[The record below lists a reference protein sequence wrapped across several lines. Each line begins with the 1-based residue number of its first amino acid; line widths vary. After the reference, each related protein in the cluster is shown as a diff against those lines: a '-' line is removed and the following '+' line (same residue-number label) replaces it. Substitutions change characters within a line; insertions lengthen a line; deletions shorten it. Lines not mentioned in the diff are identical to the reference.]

1 MIVFQIAVGLTMGA
15 IAYYGII
22 QTKSVSTKYLVG
34 YGVIIP
40 AMLYLPFP
48 FIEFF
53 DVRAICLRM
62 GLIAAP
68 LTVTLKCLEPMYG
81 FIPDY
86 VTWSLRDFVIH
97 FGFIQYAR
105 VDSKTKR

>member
-22 QTKSVSTKYLVG
+22 QAQSVSTKYLVG

-40 AMLYLPFP
+40 VMLYLPFP

-53 DVRAICLRM
+53 DVRA
-62 GLIAAP
+62 
-68 LTVTLKCLEPMYG
+68 V
-81 FIPDY
+81 
-86 VTWSLRDFVIH
+86 
-97 FGFIQYAR
+97 
-105 VDSKTKR
+105 